1 MKNTFLKLWKL
12 ALLLSAALL
21 ISCEGLEGPM
31 GPPGKDGQD
40 GQDGLDG
47 KDGDSF
53 LGTVFEIQ
61 GDFTSEN
68 DFSLY
73 FEFPEST
80 VVYESDVV
88 LVYIL
93 WEQATIEGGTVLDVW
108 RLLPQTVFLDEGIL
122 QYNYDFSYADVL
134 IFIEGTIDFN
144 TLLPAEAEDQI
155 FRIAVLPADYAE
167 SKSLDVSD
175 YNSLMKSLNLN
186 PDAVKKI
193 DLQVRSIPVTSDSS
207 SQPSSMDL

>member
-1 MKNTFLKLWKL
+1 VKNTFFKLWKL

-21 ISCEGLEGPM
+21 ISCEGPTGPM
-31 GPPGKDGQD
+31 GPPGQNGQD
-40 GQDGLDG
+40 GEDGL
-47 KDGDSF
+47 DGDSF

-73 FEFPEST
+73 FAFPEST

-93 WEQATIEGGTVLDVW
+93 WEQTTIEGGEVLDVW

-122 QYNYDFSYADVL
+122 QYNYDFTYADVL
-134 IFIEGTIDFN
+134 IFLGGTIDFN
-144 TLLPAEAEDQI
+144 TLLPGEAEDQI
-155 FRIAVLPADYAE
+155 FRIAILPADYAE

-175 YNSLMKSLNLN
+175 YNSLMKSLNFN
-186 PDAVKKI
+186 PDAVRKI
-193 DLQVRSIPVTSDSS
+193 DLRDRK
-207 SQPSSMDL
+207 

>member
-1 MKNTFLKLWKL
+1 VKNTFFKLWKL

-21 ISCEGLEGPM
+21 ISCEGPTGPM
-31 GPPGKDGQD
+31 GPPGQD
-40 GQDGLDG
+40 GEDGL
-47 KDGDSF
+47 DGDSF

-73 FEFPEST
+73 FAFPEST

-93 WEQATIEGGTVLDVW
+93 WEQTTIEGGEVLDVW

-122 QYNYDFSYADVL
+122 QYNYDFTYADVL
-134 IFIEGTIDFN
+134 IFLGGTIDFN
-144 TLLPAEAEDQI
+144 TLLPGEAEDQI
-155 FRIAVLPADYAE
+155 FRIAILPADYAE

-175 YNSLMKSLNLN
+175 YNSLMKSLNFN
-186 PDAVKKI
+186 PDAVRKI
-193 DLQVRSIPVTSDSS
+193 DLQDRN
-207 SQPSSMDL
+207 

>member
-1 MKNTFLKLWKL
+1 VKNTFLKLWNL
-12 ALLLSAALL
+12 VLLISVALL
-21 ISCEGLEGPM
+21 ISCEGPVGPM
-31 GPPGKDGQD
+31 GPEGPIGAA
-40 GQDGLDG
+40 GQDGL
-47 KDGDSF
+47 DGDSF

-68 DFSLY
+68 DFSLW

-93 WEQATIEGGTVLDVW
+93 WEQTTTTGDEVLDVW
-108 RLLPQTVFLDEGIL
+108 RLLPQTVFLDEGVL
-122 QYNYDFSYADVL
+122 QYNYDFTYVDVL
-134 IFIEGTIDFN
+134 IFLEGTIDLN

-155 FRIAVLPADYAE
+155 FRIVILPADYAE

-175 YNSLMKSLNLN
+175 YNTLMKSLNLN
-186 PDAVKKI
+186 PDAVNKI
-193 DLQVRSIPVTSDSS
+193 DLRDRN
-207 SQPSSMDL
+207 